1 MYVFPTGLYADVRIE
16 DVFETSIQVTLGE
29 VEERKEKTYR
39 AAFVRVYDGQRWYYA
54 ATSDLDGIQ
63 AEIDELAAMAAP
75 QPAIAQHPV
84 VRAFEAHQ
92 GEVLQFSGED
102 DVSQVPEGEK
112 FALLAGYW
120 PLVDGQPDVAMWRA
134 HYIDRRVVK
143 HFLSSKGADLRF
155 DAQRTGFRIIL
166 SLADGDKKLI
176 ESYDRGS
183 NRFQD
188 LLGLEEQITE
198 RYHEARRFLH
208 EAVDVSP
215 GSYTTV
221 LSPLAAGVFA
231 HESFGHKS
239 EADFMLGDET
249 MAAEWQIG
257 KTVGSGILS
266 IVDDGTISG
275 SGYTPYDDEGTRAN
289 KTYLIRKGV
298 LAGRLHNSVTA
309 ASMEEE
315 LTGNA
320 RAMSFEYE
328 PIVRQTTTYIE
339 PGDLSFEELLAPIA
353 EGVLVK
359 TIKHGSGMSTFT
371 LAPTLAYMIRDGK
384 IAEPVKVSVVTGNVF
399 ETLGQIDGLSDELE
413 LLSFTMGGCGKM
425 EQFPLPVGFGG
436 PWVRVQELN
445 VQ

>member
-1 MYVFPTGLYADVRIE
+1 MVDFPTGLYTDVRIE

-29 VEERKEKTYR
+29 VEERKEKTHR
-39 AAFVRVYDGQRWYYA
+39 AAFIRVYDGRRWYYA
-54 ATSDLDGIQ
+54 ATSDLDAIQ
-63 AEIDELAAMAAP
+63 AEIDALAAMAAP
-75 QPAIAQHPV
+75 EPGIAAHPV
-84 VRAFEAHQ
+84 VHAFEAHQ
-92 GEVLQFSGED
+92 GEMMRFTGAD
-102 DVSQVPEGEK
+102 DVSQIPQEEK

-120 PLVDGQPDVAMWRA
+120 PLIDGQPDLAMWRTN
-134 HYIDRRVVK
+134 YVDRRAVK

-155 DAQRTGFRIIL
+155 DAQRAGFRFIL
-166 SLADGDKKLI
+166 SLADGEDKLI
-176 ESYDRGS
+176 EAYQYGS
-183 NRFQD
+183 TRFQD
-188 LLGLEEQITE
+188 LQGKGEALAE
-198 RYHEARRFLH
+198 RYREARRFLH
-208 EAVDVSP
+208 EAIEIEP

-249 MAAEWQIG
+249 MALEWQIG
-257 KTVGSGILS
+257 KNVGAEILS
-266 IVDDGTISG
+266 IVDDGTLPG

-436 PWVRVQELN
+436 PWVRVQGLN

>member
-1 MYVFPTGLYADVRIE
+1 MYDFPTGLYTDVRIE
-16 DVFETSIQVTLGE
+16 DVFETAIQVTLGE
-29 VEERKEKTYR
+29 VEQRKEKAYR

-54 ATSDLDGIQ
+54 ATSDLDAIQ
-63 AEIDELAAMAAP
+63 AEIDGLAAMATPVA
-75 QPAIAQHPV
+75 AIAEHPV
-84 VRAFEAHQ
+84 VHAFEANQEHT
-92 GEVLQFSGED
+92 LRFTGED
-102 DVSQVPEGEK
+102 DVSQVPQGEK

-134 HYIDRRVVK
+134 NYIDRRVVK

-155 DAQRTGFRIIL
+155 DAQRCGFRFTL
-166 SLADGDKKLI
+166 SLADGEKKMM
-176 ESYDRGS
+176 ESYDRGTD
-183 NRFQD
+183 RFQD
-188 LLGLEEQITE
+188 LYGLEGEITD
-198 RYHEARRFLH
+198 RYREARRFLH
-208 EAVDVSP
+208 QSVDVVP
-215 GSYTTV
+215 GTYTTV

-249 MAAEWQIG
+249 MAFEWEIG
-257 KTVGSGILS
+257 KSVGSKMLS
-266 IVDDGTISG
+266 IVDDGTLDG
-275 SGYTPYDDEGTRAN
+275 SGYTPYDDEGTRATQ
-289 KTYLIRKGV
+289 TYLIRKGV
-298 LAGRLHNSVTA
+298 LGGRLHNGATA
-309 ASMEEE
+309 ASLEEA

-339 PGDLSFEELLAPIA
+339 PGDLSFEELLAPIQ

-371 LAPTLAYMIRDGK
+371 LAPSLAYMIRDGQ

-425 EQFPLPVGFGG
+425 EQYPLPVGFGG
-436 PWVRVQELN
+436 PWVRVQGLN